1 MNKLNIQ
8 VYNIEGK
15 SNEEIVD
22 LVSQFPFYES
32 DKEANSKKRKR
43 WVVAPENLSSE
54 VLSKLYIH
62 EDIIVGFNFYQDYD
76 DELQVHYIERD
87 LQLVDVYEFPFLES
101 HKTIPFMEKIIAKEP
116 LQFHWQN
123 TNKLHE
129 KYAHP
134 FFKNVLGFRN
144 TNFFIRPEDVGL
156 DFPYQHP
163 EFKNVNEKVLL
174 LENLYFKKSHL
185 IAYKVF
191 NPITYEYKIVWSME
205 FYQYLKN
212 LTTIN

>member
-8 VYNIEGK
+8 AFDIEGK
-15 SNEEIVD
+15 SNEEIVN

-54 VLSKLYIH
+54 VLSKLYIN
-62 EDIIVGFNFYQDYD
+62 EDIILGFNFNKDYD
-76 DELQVHYIERD
+76 NELQLHYIERD

-134 FFKNVLGFRN
+134 FFKNVLGFR
-144 TNFFIRPEDVGL
+144 
-156 DFPYQHP
+156 
-163 EFKNVNEKVLL
+163 K
-174 LENLYFKKSHL
+174 L
-185 IAYKVF
+185 IFSFVQKTLV
-191 NPITYEYKIVWSME
+191 
-205 FYQYLKN
+205 
-212 LTTIN
+212 